1 MTVELSEL
9 ENLHNYVLGEIER
22 LSKIPEADSSVL
34 FDLRI
39 ADSNISLILLG
50 ASDETK
56 TVDLGTRD
64 AAVKNML
71 LKFRKKNDG
80 QNFSLTVERT
90 AAAAK
95 NIFSELCELSAALE
109 LCKEKK
115 FADNVLARIKAAQN
129 YIQELVNFAEAPKK
143 TLIEWKE
150 KDIPLSA
157 KSAAAAL
164 GAVKSERK
172 AAASRENGK
181 KGGRPRKSGGGSA
194 KKSVPSA
201 KPSAKSSVQ
210 KKKSQSLG
218 RVKKRPSTS

>member
-71 LKFRKKNDG
+71 LKFRKK
-80 QNFSLTVERT
+80 
-90 AAAAK
+90 K
-95 NIFSELCELSAALE
+95 
-109 LCKEKK
+109 
-115 FADNVLARIKAAQN
+115 
-129 YIQELVNFAEAPKK
+129 
-143 TLIEWKE
+143 
-150 KDIPLSA
+150 
-157 KSAAAAL
+157 
-164 GAVKSERK
+164 
-172 AAASRENGK
+172 
-181 KGGRPRKSGGGSA
+181 
-194 KKSVPSA
+194 
-201 KPSAKSSVQ
+201 
-210 KKKSQSLG
+210 
-218 RVKKRPSTS
+218 

>member
-9 ENLHNYVLGEIER
+9 ENLHNYVLSEIER

-56 TVDLGTRD
+56 TVNLGARD
-64 AAVKNML
+64 ATVKNML
-71 LKFRKKNDG
+71 LKFRKKTDG
-80 QNFSLTVERT
+80 QNFSSAVERT

-95 NIFSELCELSAALE
+95 NIFSELCELSDALE

-115 FADNVLARIKAAQN
+115 FADNVLARIKAAQD
-129 YIQELVNFAEAPKK
+129 YIQELVNLAEAPKK
-143 TLIEWKE
+143 TLAEWKE